1 MSENITPKIVSVIT
15 EENASI
21 FHGEINQPRDIQ
33 FPQTKGKS
41 FQENWFD
48 LYDWL
53 HYDEEKDAAFCHVC
67 MQAMESEILVT
78 PWKDDAFVT
87 KGFRS
92 WKKALYIEKN
102 KPGAFE
108 KHRQSD
114 SHKSAVERQIT
125 LASKSYGKIPKMTSK
140 SYANDQKEN
149 REILLKILE
158 NVRFLDKICLM

>member
-1 MSENITPKIVSVIT
+1 
-15 EENASI
+15 
-21 FHGEINQPRDIQ
+21 
-33 FPQTKGKS
+33 
-41 FQENWFD
+41 
-48 LYDWL
+48 
-53 HYDEEKDAAFCHVC
+53 

-78 PWKDDAFVT
+78 PSKDDAFVT

-108 KHRQSD
+108 KRCQSD

-125 LASKSYGKIPKMTSK
+125 LVSKSYRKIPKMKSK
-140 SYANDQKEN
+140 SSENGQKEN

-158 NVRFLDKICLM
+158 NVGFFVKIYLI